1 MAENSGGPCNFGI
14 VYGNYTADSSGVV
27 FPFSAVDIKL
37 GLHHIPGRAGLGPRS
52 AYFGCMA
59 FDSIQ
64 GLYYGIGSLHG
75 LPEGE

>member
-1 MAENSGGPCNFGI
+1 MGDRVILVLCMVSF
-14 VYGNYTADSSGVV
+14 TADSSGVV